1 MINQH
6 STWAELIYVIQ
17 GGSPVPF
24 HIAVHF
30 INRTK
35 WSRFRG
41 TTLESSFSK
50 TIGSFSIIFEAL
62 EKSAQA
68 ISFFR
73 ILIHFFAVC
82 YHEIC

>member
-50 TIGSFSIIFEAL
+50 TTGSLAIIFGAL
-62 EKSAQA
+62 ESSAQA

-73 ILIHFFAVC
+73 ILVEIFVVC
-82 YHEIC
+82 YQLNC